1 MKIFT
6 IFVRN
11 LYVMENQI
19 TFQRWKKQYGER
31 MEIAEKYYGMLSVLN
46 NLQLT
51 EREIQLI
58 AFSAIKGNIS
68 NANVRNEFCKIYN
81 TSYPTIS
88 NMVSRLKRIG
98 VVVKEE
104 NKKIHV
110 NPQIII
116 NFDNDVV
123 VQVHLNHKKNG

>member
-1 MKIFT
+1 
-6 IFVRN
+6 
-11 LYVMENQI
+11 MEKLI
-19 TFQRWKKQYGER
+19 TFQRWKKEYKDK

-46 NLQLT
+46 NLHLT

-58 AFSAIKGNIS
+58 AYSAIKGNIS

-88 NMVSRLKRIG
+88 NMVSRLKKLG

-104 NKKIHV
+104 NKKIKV
-110 NPQIII
+110 NPKLVID
-116 NFDNDVV
+116 FSNDVV
-123 VQVHLNHKKNG
+123 IQITLKTNG